1 MMEEWIIYASIV
13 AAISF
18 FIVVLMHMLANA
30 FSLQGVT
37 LWVKSEYMQVAVS
50 FLLIAFAAS
59 LEFGGIAVWKDVTR
73 AVALNSGNVE
83 LGSAMAAGLS
93 NPSEIGKAYLKSV
106 ILCEGWL
113 YKTVFTLNY
122 WFEGWSKLSIE
133 GLGLEAVASG
143 FGLSGVSV
151 FSFINNN
158 LVYLV
163 LFQYIQYNVL
173 QISQY
178 TMLQAFLPIGLA
190 LRAFPLTR
198 GVGGFVTAFAIG
210 FAFVYPMSYVLIVAI
225 MPNIHGPCTEIV
237 NLQSSF
243 EYQFLTSEQPCFS
256 NRGDQVENLYKL
268 KIAERGLGSYLS
280 FIGNLDASLMFMQG
294 LFYPLASLIMTFS
307 FVRQAGSLFGADLA
321 EIGRGLIKIL

>member
-1 MMEEWIIYASIV
+1 MEEWIIYASIV
-13 AAISF
+13 ATISF
-18 FIVVLMHMLANA
+18 FIVVLMHMLASA
-30 FSLQGVT
+30 FSLQGVA

-59 LEFGGIAVWKDVTR
+59 LQFGGTAVWRDVTR

-83 LGSAMAAGLS
+83 LESALSAGIS
-93 NPSEIGKAYLKSV
+93 DPSEIGKAYLRSV
-106 ILCEGWL
+106 ILCEERL
-113 YKTVFTLNY
+113 YKTIFVLNY
-122 WFEGWSKLSIE
+122 WFEAWSKLSLE

-163 LFQYIQYNVL
+163 LFHYIQYNVL

-210 FAFVYPMSYVLIVAI
+210 FAFVYPMSYVVILAI
-225 MPNIHGPCTEIV
+225 MPNVHGPCTDV
-237 NLQSSF
+237 ANLQSSF
-243 EYQFLTSEQPCFS
+243 DYQFLTSDQPCFS
-256 NRGDQVENLYKL
+256 SRGEQVENLYKL
-268 KIAERGLGSYLS
+268 KIAERGLGAKLDFINNLS
-280 FIGNLDASLMFMQG
+280 GLMFMQG
-294 LFYPLASLIMTFS
+294 LFYPLASLILAFS